1 MIRLVFDRMSEGTMT
16 KILAAAVFVAAGV
29 CTLAAQSPAT
39 TAVIKLDPAL
49 DDILATDAKPELL
62 KGDYFGFVE
71 GPVWVQERGGGY
83 LLFSDVAANNI
94 YKWTPDGKVSV
105 FLERSGY
112 TGTDTAN
119 VGGQSFNGR
128 LHLIV
133 FGSNG
138 ITLDPQGRV
147 VFATHGNRT
156 IERLEKDGTR
166 TVLADRYEGKRL
178 NSPNDLVIKSNGS
191 VYFTDPPGGLRGGV
205 RSPAKELPYSGVFL
219 LKDGKLQALVQDP
232 DAFPNGIAFSPDER
246 YLYVNGARKIMRYE
260 VKADDTIANGQLL
273 VDMTADPAPGG
284 TDGMKV
290 DQKGNIYCTGAGG
303 VWIISPAGKHLGTI
317 RLPEQPANLAFGDA
331 DSRSIYFTARQ
342 SLYRIRVKIPGIRP

>member
-1 MIRLVFDRMSEGTMT
+1 MRQIA
-16 KILAAAVFVAAGV
+16 IAALLGATAIVVSAQQPASAVVR
-29 CTLAAQSPAT
+29 
-39 TAVIKLDPAL
+39 LDPAL
-49 DDILATDAKPELL
+49 DEIVARDAKPELL
-62 KGDYFGFVE
+62 KGEYFGFVE
-71 GPVWVQERGGGY
+71 GPVWVQERSGGY
-83 LLFSDVAANNI
+83 LLFSDVAANTI
-94 YKWTPDGKVSV
+94 YKWSPDGRLST

-128 LHLIV
+128 LHVIV

-138 ITLDPQGRV
+138 VTLDPDGRV

-178 NSPNDLVIKSNGS
+178 NSPNDLVIKSDGAI
-191 VYFTDPPGGLRGGV
+191 YFTDPPGGLRGGA
-205 RSPAKELPYSGVFL
+205 RSPAKELPYAGVFL
-219 LKDGKLQALVQDP
+219 LKDGQLQALVRDP
-232 DAFPNGIAFSPDER
+232 EGFPNGIALTPDEKF
-246 YLYVNGARKIMRYE
+246 LYVNGARKIMRYPIHP
-260 VKADDTIANGQLL
+260 DDTIANGQLF

-290 DQKGNIYCTGAGG
+290 DQRGNVYCTGPGG
-303 VWIISPAGKHLGTI
+303 VWIMSSSGTHLGTI

-331 DSRSIYFTARQ
+331 DGRTVYFTARQ
-342 SLYRIRVKIPGIRP
+342 SLYRIRVKIPGVRPAARPLS

>member
-1 MIRLVFDRMSEGTMT
+1 MK
-16 KILAAAVFVAAGV
+16 KISTAVLFATLIGFCAVAAQTPG
-29 CTLAAQSPAT
+29 T
-39 TAVIKLDPAL
+39 TTIVRLDPAL
-49 DDILATDAKPELL
+49 DDIIATDAKAELL

-71 GPVWVQERGGGY
+71 GPVWVQEGRSGY

-94 YKWTPDGKVSV
+94 YKWAPDGNLSV

-138 ITLDPQGRV
+138 ITLDRQGRV
-147 VFATHGNRT
+147 VFATHGDRT
-156 IERLEKDGTR
+156 IERVEKDGRR

-178 NSPNDLVIKSNGS
+178 NSPNDLVMKSNGS
-191 VYFTDPPGGLRGGV
+191 LYFTDPPGGLRGGA

-219 LKDGKLQALVQDP
+219 LRDGKLQVLVQEAT
-232 DAFPNGIAFSPDER
+232 AFPNGIALSPDEK
-246 YLYVNGARKIMRYE
+246 YLYVNGARKITRYE
-260 VKADDTIANGQLL
+260 INADDTIANGQLF
-273 VDMTADPAPGG
+273 VDMTADTAPGG

-290 DQKGNIYCTGAGG
+290 DQKGNVYCTGPGG
-303 VWIISPAGKHLGTI
+303 VWIISPDGKHVGTI

-331 DSRSIYFTARQ
+331 DSKTIYFTARK
-342 SLYRIRVKIPGIRP
+342 SLYRIRVKIPGIRPQ

>member
-1 MIRLVFDRMSEGTMT
+1 
-16 KILAAAVFVAAGV
+16 
-29 CTLAAQSPAT
+29 
-39 TAVIKLDPAL
+39 
-49 DDILATDAKPELL
+49 
-62 KGDYFGFVE
+62 
-71 GPVWVQERGGGY
+71 
-83 LLFSDVAANNI
+83 
-94 YKWTPDGKVSV
+94 
-105 FLERSGY
+105 
-112 TGTDTAN
+112 
-119 VGGQSFNGR
+119 
-128 LHLIV
+128 
-133 FGSNG
+133 
-138 ITLDPQGRV
+138 
-147 VFATHGNRT
+147 
-156 IERLEKDGTR
+156 
-166 TVLADRYEGKRL
+166 
-178 NSPNDLVIKSNGS
+178 
-191 VYFTDPPGGLRGGV
+191 
-205 RSPAKELPYSGVFL
+205 VFL

>member
-1 MIRLVFDRMSEGTMT
+1 MK
-16 KILAAAVFVAAGV
+16 KISTVAAFV
-29 CTLAAQSPAT
+29 LLAFGALDAQTPEARS
-39 TAVIKLDPAL
+39 VIRLDPAL
-49 DDILATDAKPELL
+49 DEIIALDARAELL
-62 KGDYFGFVE
+62 TSDYFGFVE
-71 GPVWVQERGGGY
+71 GPVWVRDGGGY
-83 LLFSDVAANNI
+83 LLFSDVASNSI
-94 YKWTPDGKVSV
+94 YKWTPNGGLSV

-138 ITLDPQGRV
+138 ITLDRQGRV

-166 TVLADRYEGKRL
+166 TVLADRYDGKRL

-191 VYFTDPPGGLRGGV
+191 LYFTDPPGGLRGGA

-219 LKDGKLQALVQDP
+219 LKDGRLQLLVQETDT
-232 DAFPNGIAFSPDER
+232 FPNGIALSPDEKH
-246 YLYVNGARKIMRYE
+246 LYVNGARKIMRYE
-260 VKADDTIANGQLL
+260 IRADDSVWNGQLF
-273 VDMTADPAPGG
+273 VDMTADPAQGG

-290 DQKGNIYCTGAGG
+290 DQKGNVYCTGPGG
-303 VWIISPAGKHLGTI
+303 VWIISPQGKHLGTI

-331 DSRSIYFTARQ
+331 DGRTIYFTARR

>member
-1 MIRLVFDRMSEGTMT
+1 MRTIS
-16 KILAAAVFVAAGV
+16 
-29 CTLAAQSPAT
+29 
-39 TAVIKLDPAL
+39 TAVLFLIIAGFWVVGAQTPNARAVVRLDPAL
-49 DDILATDAKPELL
+49 ADIIAADAKVELL

-71 GPVWVQERGGGY
+71 GPVWVQEGRTGY
-83 LLFSDVAANNI
+83 LLFSDVAANAI
-94 YKWTPDGKVSV
+94 YKWTPEGKVSV

-138 ITLDPQGRV
+138 ITLDRQGRV
-147 VFATHGNRT
+147 VFATHGDRT
-156 IERLEKDGTR
+156 IARLEKDGTR
-166 TVLADRYEGKRL
+166 TVLADKYDGKRL
-178 NSPNDLVIKSNGS
+178 NSPNDLVMKSNGS
-191 VYFTDPPGGLRGGV
+191 LYFTDPPGGLRGGA

-232 DAFPNGIAFSPDER
+232 EGFPNGIALSPDEK

-260 VKADDTIANGQLL
+260 ITADDAIANGQLF

-290 DQKGNIYCTGAGG
+290 DEKGNVYCTGAGG

-317 RLPEQPANLAFGDA
+317 RLPEPAANLAFGDA
-331 DSRSIYFTARQ
+331 DSKSIYFTARQ
-342 SLYRIRVKIPGIRP
+342 SLYRIRVKIPGVRS